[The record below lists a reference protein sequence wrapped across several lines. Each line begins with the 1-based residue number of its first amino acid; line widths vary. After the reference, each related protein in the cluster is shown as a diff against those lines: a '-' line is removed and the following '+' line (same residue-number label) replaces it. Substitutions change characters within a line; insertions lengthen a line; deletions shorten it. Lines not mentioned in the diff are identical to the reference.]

1 MALFGTVRDAN
12 MQFGV
17 AAEFVN
23 NVVTQQIGY
32 YKVVLPATPP
42 NMYGEAF
49 VKQYIGPVLLNC
61 LIVRGDFTTVTD
73 NNFGPDSRREVDF
86 RFLKPDLEAANVVP
100 ETGDIIMYNELYY
113 EVDNTNENQLF
124 LVDKLIVPADPQ
136 YGNPNLVFS
145 EPFKPGQPEFNR
157 AYETAFEPIADKKY
171 SIGLEDIDLSIMYHF
186 TNVLKLTVFQN
197 NSTVLVPII
206 YGSPEK
212 WKSIQK
218 DGYYRDNAARIMS
231 PLLVF
236 KRSSVVQNRTLGN
249 KIDGN
254 AAKNVQL
261 YEKPFSRKNIYDN
274 FNVLQN
280 QKPQREYTVVVTP
293 DYVTVNYTVIM
304 WTNFVEQ
311 MNKLIEAVNFA
322 SNSYWGDPDSFQFLA
337 KTETFNDAQVYEQG
351 EDRLVRTEFDLTV
364 NGYLIPDSLN
374 AYLAQLSGKTY
385 NICKIVFTTE
395 QVQ

>member
-1 MALFGTVRDAN
+1 MN
-12 MQFGV
+12 
-17 AAEFVN
+17 
-23 NVVTQQIGY
+23 
-32 YKVVLPATPP
+32 
-42 NMYGEAF
+42 
-49 VKQYIGPVLLNC
+49 
-61 LIVRGDFTTVTD
+61 
-73 NNFGPDSRREVDF
+73 
-86 RFLKPDLEAANVVP
+86 
-100 ETGDIIMYNELYY
+100 
-113 EVDNTNENQLF
+113 
-124 LVDKLIVPADPQ
+124 KLIVPADRQ
-136 YGNPNLVFS
+136 YGNPNLIYS

-157 AYETAFEPIADKKY
+157 AYETSFEPIGDKKF
-171 SIGLEDIDLSIMYHF
+171 SIGIKDIDEAIMYYF
-186 TNVLKLTVFQN
+186 TNALKLTVYQN
-197 NSTVLVPII
+197 NGTVLVPVI

-212 WKSIQK
+212 WKSIQR
-218 DGYYRDNAARIMS
+218 DGYYRDGAAKIMS

-261 YEKPFSRKNIYDN
+261 FEKAFSRQNIYDN

-280 QKPQREYTVVVTP
+280 QKPQKEYVVVVTP
-293 DYVTVNYTVIM
+293 DYVTVTYSCIM

-311 MNKLIEAVNFA
+311 MDKLIEAVNFA
-322 SNSYWGDPDSFQFLA
+322 SNSYWGDPSSFQFRTM
-337 KTETFNDAQVYEQG
+337 TETFTDAQIYEQG

-374 AYLAQLSGKTY
+374 AYLAQLSAKTY

>member
-1 MALFGTVRDAN
+1 MP
-12 MQFGV
+12 Q
-17 AAEFVN
+17 
-23 NVVTQQIGY
+23 
-32 YKVVLPATPP
+32 
-42 NMYGEAF
+42 
-49 VKQYIGPVLLNC
+49 
-61 LIVRGDFTTVTD
+61 IVRPE
-73 NNFGPDSRREVDF
+73 NRREF
-86 RFLKPDLEAANVVP
+86 MNK
-100 ETGDIIMYNELYY
+100 
-113 EVDNTNENQLF
+113 
-124 LVDKLIVPADPQ
+124 LVIPADPQ

-157 AYETAFEPIADKKY
+157 AYETAFEPTGDKKY
-171 SIGLEDIDLSIMYHF
+171 SIGLKDIDQSIMYHF
-186 TNVLKLTVFQN
+186 ANVLKLTVFQN
-197 NSTVLVPII
+197 NSTVLVPVI

-218 DGYYRDNAARIMS
+218 DGYYRDNVARIMS

-261 YEKPFSRKNIYDN
+261 YEKPFSRRNIYDN

-280 QKPQREYTVVVTP
+280 QKLQREYTVVVTP

-304 WTNFVEQ
+304 WTNYVEQ

-337 KTETFNDAQVYEQG
+337 KTETFNDAQVFDQG

-374 AYLAQLSGKTY
+374 AYIAQLSGKTY

>member
-1 MALFGTVRDAN
+1 MN
-12 MQFGV
+12 
-17 AAEFVN
+17 
-23 NVVTQQIGY
+23 
-32 YKVVLPATPP
+32 
-42 NMYGEAF
+42 
-49 VKQYIGPVLLNC
+49 
-61 LIVRGDFTTVTD
+61 
-73 NNFGPDSRREVDF
+73 
-86 RFLKPDLEAANVVP
+86 
-100 ETGDIIMYNELYY
+100 
-113 EVDNTNENQLF
+113 
-124 LVDKLIVPADPQ
+124 KLIVPANAQ
-136 YGNPNLVFS
+136 YGNPNIIFS

-157 AYETAFEPIADKKY
+157 AYETSFEPTGDKKF
-171 SIGLEDIDLSIMYHF
+171 SIGIKDIDQAIMYYF
-186 TNVLKLTVFQN
+186 TNALKLTVFQN

-212 WKSIQK
+212 WKSIQR
-218 DGYYRDNAARIMS
+218 DGYYRDGAAKIMS

-236 KRSSVVQNRTLGN
+236 KRTSVVQNRTLGN
-249 KIDGN
+249 KVDGN

-261 YEKPFSRKNIYDN
+261 FEKVFSRRNIYDN

-280 QKPQREYTVVVTP
+280 QKPQKEYVIVVTP
-293 DYVTVNYTVIM
+293 DYVTVNYSCIM

-322 SNSYWGDPDSFQFLA
+322 SNSYWGDPSSFQFLT
-337 KTETFNDAQVYEQG
+337 KTETFTDAQIYEQG

-374 AYLAQLSGKTY
+374 AYLAQLSAKTY

>member
-1 MALFGTVRDAN
+1 MP
-12 MQFGV
+12 Q
-17 AAEFVN
+17 
-23 NVVTQQIGY
+23 
-32 YKVVLPATPP
+32 
-42 NMYGEAF
+42 
-49 VKQYIGPVLLNC
+49 
-61 LIVRGDFTTVTD
+61 IVRPQ
-73 NNFGPDSRREVDF
+73 NRREF
-86 RFLKPDLEAANVVP
+86 
-100 ETGDIIMYNELYY
+100 M
-113 EVDNTNENQLF
+113 
-124 LVDKLIVPADPQ
+124 DKLIIPADPQ

-157 AYETAFEPIADKKY
+157 AYETAFEPTADKKY
-171 SIGLEDIDLSIMYHF
+171 SIGLEDIDQSIMYHF
-186 TNVLKLTVFQN
+186 ANVLKLTVFQN
-197 NSTVLVPII
+197 NSTVLVPVL

-218 DGYYRDNAARIMS
+218 DGYYRDNVARIMS

-254 AAKNVQL
+254 VARNVQL
-261 YEKPFSRKNIYDN
+261 YEKVFSRRNIYDN

-280 QKPQREYTVVVTP
+280 QKPQKEYTVVVTP
-293 DYVTVNYTVIM
+293 DYVTVNYNVIM

-337 KTETFNDAQVYEQG
+337 KTETFTDAQVYEQG
-351 EDRLVRTEFDLTV
+351 EDRLVRTEFELTV

-374 AYLAQLSGKTY
+374 AYIAQLSGKTY